1 MTPEKKMAPLRKTNL
16 NLGMQC
22 LMDGLEKMAPWHKT
36 NPYLGMKCLMD
47 GLGKRRDRLGVE
59 QVLSQLPREVA
70 GGL

>member
-1 MTPEKKMAPLRKTNL
+1 MAPLRKTNL

-22 LMDGLEKMAPWHKT
+22 LMDGLEKMAPW
-36 NPYLGMKCLMD
+36 MKCLMD

-59 QVLSQLPREVA
+59 QVLSQLTREVA